1 MRIWKYMLFLCVLVL
16 STGAYAQLS
25 TLRPLSMTRLSEPNN
40 GSKNSAHIEI
50 EFSAPL
56 TGAKVVRDSENST
69 PDAAYPASPTRLHA
83 KGLAIDG
90 AGIYAQKVTVVH
102 PDFTPCVIDFESLGF
117 SGNIKPGGHYLIQVE
132 VPDLPLIEAN
142 RAFSNLDFATAAA
155 KYQEYLASGDGK
167 DASLANQRIAV
178 MKELDT
184 PVRYIEANASKTDKA
199 TRFRCMKAAESIYN
213 KTHSSKAYGM
223 YNDIRTALYGRT
235 AGDVV
240 MDEGVTELRIDT
252 AYLKAGDNRPMSDNK
267 LPHVDGAPFYSWID
281 VKVDLND
288 VVFTGGNQFL
298 DAERV
303 DGVYRLYVP
312 KGREAAEEIVMRQPD
327 CASLSLALKDFG
339 IDKINPA
346 SVYVIEIPAPSAAI
360 IEADRAF
367 GNLDFTTAQML
378 YSDILNDADG
388 YDDLTVSTAASRL
401 EAVIPLVD
409 NDVQS
414 RWNTLKKDISL
425 KNGPL
430 DRDQLSKKC
439 MKLSALASELDRLN
453 VPGMATHARTYSDLA
468 KEYRTSVFLTLNAR
482 QLNSHGEVM
491 LDADGNPGIYSS
503 KNIVLVFDKIGDL
516 KNVEVPMEATSNGV
530 FKKYLPPV
538 VSEWLN
544 RNPGRTLKVTPK
556 QYVRHGGN
564 MKLDRIGKDFEL
576 GLVDSDRTLSMTVFL
591 QSK

>member
-1 MRIWKYMLFLCVLVL
+1 
-16 STGAYAQLS
+16 
-25 TLRPLSMTRLSEPNN
+25 
-40 GSKNSAHIEI
+40 
-50 EFSAPL
+50 
-56 TGAKVVRDSENST
+56 
-69 PDAAYPASPTRLHA
+69 
-83 KGLAIDG
+83 
-90 AGIYAQKVTVVH
+90 
-102 PDFTPCVIDFESLGF
+102 
-117 SGNIKPGGHYLIQVE
+117 
-132 VPDLPLIEAN
+132 
-142 RAFSNLDFATAAA
+142 
-155 KYQEYLASGDGK
+155 
-167 DASLANQRIAV
+167 
-178 MKELDT
+178 
-184 PVRYIEANASKTDKA
+184 
-199 TRFRCMKAAESIYN
+199 
-213 KTHSSKAYGM
+213 
-223 YNDIRTALYGRT
+223 
-235 AGDVV
+235 
-240 MDEGVTELRIDT
+240 
-252 AYLKAGDNRPMSDNK
+252 
-267 LPHVDGAPFYSWID
+267 
-281 VKVDLND
+281 
-288 VVFTGGNQFL
+288 
-298 DAERV
+298 
-303 DGVYRLYVP
+303 
-312 KGREAAEEIVMRQPD
+312 MRQPD
-327 CASLSLALKDFG
+327 CAPLSLALKDFG

-346 SVYVIEIPAPSAAI
+346 SVYVIEITAPSAAI
-360 IEADRAF
+360 LEADRAF

>member
-1 MRIWKYMLFLCVLVL
+1 MVFALVF

-25 TLRPLSMTRLSEPNN
+25 TLRPVSMAGMSEPNN

-56 TGAKVVRDSENST
+56 EGAKVVRDSENST
-69 PDAAYPASPTRLHA
+69 PDTSFPSSPTKLHA

-90 AGIYAQKVTVVH
+90 AGIYAKKVTVVH

-117 SGNIKPGGHYLIQVE
+117 SGNIRPGEHYLIRVE

-142 RAFSNLDFATAAA
+142 RAFSDLDFTTAAA
-155 KYQEYLASGDGK
+155 KYQEYLDSGNAK
-167 DASLANQRIAV
+167 DAVLANQRLAV
-178 MKELDT
+178 MKELNT
-184 PVRYIEANASKTDKA
+184 PLKYLETNSSKTDKA

-213 KTHSSKAYGM
+213 KSHSSKAYGI
-223 YNDIRTALYGRT
+223 YDDIRTALYGK
-235 AGDVV
+235 DNKSVV

-267 LPHVDGAPFYSWID
+267 LPHVDGAPFYSWIN
-281 VKVDLND
+281 VKLDLND
-288 VVFTGGNQFL
+288 AVFTGGNQFL

-312 KGREAAEEIVMRQPD
+312 KGREAAEEIVMHQPD
-327 CASLSLALKDFG
+327 CAPLSLSLKEFG
-339 IDKINPA
+339 IDEINPA
-346 SVYVIEIPAPSAAI
+346 SVYMVEITAPSAAI

-367 GNLDFTTAQML
+367 GNLDFPTAQML
-378 YSDILNDADG
+378 YADILNEADA
-388 YDDLTVSTAASRL
+388 YDDTTVSAAASRL
-401 EAVIPLVD
+401 EAVTPLVD

-414 RWNTLKKDISL
+414 RWNSLKKDISL

-430 DRDQLSKKC
+430 DRDQISRKCLELSG
-439 MKLSALASELDRLN
+439 LAAELDRLN
-453 VPGMATHARTYSDLA
+453 VPGMDRNVRTYSDLA

-491 LDADGNPGIYSS
+491 LDADGRPRIYTGR
-503 KNIVLVFDKIGDL
+503 NIVLVFDRIGDV
-516 KNVEVPMEATSNGV
+516 KNVEVPMEATSDGV

-538 VSEWLN
+538 VSEWLT
-544 RNPGRTLKVTPK
+544 RNSGSSLKVTPK
-556 QYVRHGGN
+556 QYVRHGAE

-576 GLVDSDRTLSMTVFL
+576 GLADGDRSLSMTVFL